1 MLGDI
6 FLVRG
11 VAQLDSEEGDGEWTV
26 FNKDTGLLNDYV
38 VAMSTDSRGN
48 VWVSQASGDLSRWD
62 GSGWTHLPAGED
74 GRADKDLGRCVED
87 RQGRL
92 WFPSRA
98 GAVVYTP

>member
-11 VAQLDSEEGDGEWTV
+11 VARLDSEEGDGAWTV

-48 VWVSQASGDLSRWD
+48 MWVSHAFGDLSRWD
-62 GSGWTHLPAGED
+62 GVGWTHFPAGED
-74 GRADKDLGRCVED
+74 GRADKNLGRCVED